1 MDDEERMDDGA
12 PATADGP
19 DGGHDTVTE
28 PVAGAAAGEDAPMII
43 VGIGASA
50 GGLEALKMLISA
62 LPASD
67 NICYVVA
74 QHLSPTHNSLLTE
87 LLAPVTKLSVR
98 DLRDG
103 QELASNCIFITPPDR
118 DVEYSEGVLRLSPPK
133 PGVGPKPSVD
143 RLLISLADHAGD
155 HSVAIILSGT
165 GSDGALGVRAVK
177 AAGGVVL
184 VQSPDDAK
192 YDGMPRSAIQTG
204 CADLVMTPDA
214 MGETLE
220 NIAGA
225 AGKLVLPSADDGI
238 SDSYKRVVALVKRA
252 AGMDLANYKSTTIE
266 RRILRRMRMRN
277 IDDMDAYAGLL
288 QREPQEA
295 ELLSRDVLISVT
307 SFFRDDANF
316 DSLRRVLSTLVES
329 RAAEEMVR
337 VWVPGCATGEEA
349 YSIAISLAEIVR
361 ETPDAPDFLIFASDI
376 DEAALNV
383 ARAGNYADSSLEE
396 LSDEL
401 KTRYFH
407 RQAGLWVVKKHLR
420 QSIVFA
426 SQNVIEDPPF
436 SRMDLVS
443 CRNVLIYFNRDVQ
456 RRVLELFHYSLRDF
470 GLLFLGRSESI
481 EPYMNLFEPVSK
493 RDRLFRRRAG
503 EIDYAVPLKRTSPKS
518 NQNSGAY
525 EGGDYAERRT
535 TRNAQLTRA
544 LLNRYCPPCV
554 VVDAQDRVIHTA
566 GEVSKFLSFPD
577 GELDTGVF
585 QLVSESS
592 RPELRALLHRVRR
605 EDKPAIGSR
614 MAVPDEE
621 HDVRLTVFPLRMD
634 RDSLVV
640 VAFER
645 TESVA
650 ALASDT
656 AEDNPREF
664 RIASEL
670 ERELANTR
678 MHLQTVVEELET
690 SNEELQS
697 QSEELQSSNEELQ
710 STNEELQTSN
720 EELQSTN
727 EELTTVNDELQSKSG
742 ELEDLASTL
751 ISVKESLQSPL
762 MLVDRRLQVLDAN
775 PACERVMAVPQGQ
788 ASYNLTAV
796 AWELTDTPQLIA
808 ALRKVVSTGVGQQLV
823 METPPEIDNPRSY
836 LVMAAPK
843 FSARGE
849 LEGAV
854 ISMTDISRQVNAESS
869 LKQTMSDLARERDR
883 IQITLQS
890 IGDGV
895 ITTDSDAII
904 QYMNPK
910 ASELTGWASTD
921 AIGQPLDVVYK
932 AISGSAAS
940 ETNASLVAQCL
951 ETGEGMISQEAD
963 PVVVGRSG
971 RRIVVAE
978 SAAPLHH
985 EGKIV
990 GAVLVFR
997 DVTDE
1002 RLLSQELS
1010 FRASHDAL
1018 THLANRYEFE
1028 RQVLAAMR
1036 TRHGETESQREHA
1049 LLYLDLD
1056 NFKVINDT
1064 CGHTGGDAMLK
1075 QLATELKGELRASD
1089 LLARLGGD
1097 EFGILLRNCSLSKAE
1112 EIAKQMLDAIRD
1124 YRFSY
1129 NKRSFNVT
1137 ASVGVLGFSSRDAS
1151 VASVLSRVDA
1161 AAYAAKNAG
1170 KDRVYVATEDD
1181 ALMQQQHGDM
1191 EWVSDLA
1198 EALER
1203 GRFELHYEDVYAL
1216 LDGCV
1221 SSRPVYRELLIRMQ
1235 TDDGS
1240 LLPPADFVAAAERY
1254 QLIVQLDTW
1263 VFERSLEH
1271 LRKND
1276 DDGVI
1281 HAINVSGQ
1289 SLSDERFRDSVETRL
1304 RQAPKLAARL
1314 CFEITETAAI
1324 SRLSD
1329 VAPFVNRLKSF
1340 GTRVA
1345 LDDFGTGMASF
1356 AYLKNLPVDYLKI
1369 DGGFVAN
1376 ALDDNID
1383 RAMIEAICKVG
1394 REVGITTI
1402 AEHVSN
1408 DALRQAMGELGV
1420 DCVQGFLFGHGKP
1433 LHALAEE
1440 TAGDS
1445 ESDDTGKS

>member
-1 MDDEERMDDGA
+1 MDEDERINDTEQPAGEPANSAGAQGVSAAVVETDGA
-12 PATADGP
+12 SGGDPPSDGQNP
-19 DGGHDTVTE
+19 L
-28 PVAGAAAGEDAPMII
+28 II

-50 GGLEALKMLISA
+50 GGLEALKVLISA

-103 QELASNCIFITPPDR
+103 QELASKCIFITPPDR
-118 DVEYSEGVLRLSPPK
+118 DVEYSDGVLRLSPPK

-143 RLLISLADHAGD
+143 RLLTSLADRAGD
-155 HSVAIILSGT
+155 HAVAIILSGT

-184 VQSPDDAK
+184 VQSPEDAK

-204 CADLVMTPDA
+204 CVDLVMTPDA
-214 MGETLE
+214 MGETLQ

-252 AGMDLANYKSTTIE
+252 AGMDLSNYKSTTIE

-288 QREPQEA
+288 QRDPQEA

-307 SFFRDDANF
+307 SFFRDDENF
-316 DSLRRVLSTLVES
+316 ESLRKVLTTLVES
-329 RAAEEMVR
+329 RSAEEMIR

-349 YSIAISLAEIVR
+349 YSIAISLAEVVR

-396 LSDEL
+396 LSDDL

-493 RDRLFRRRAG
+493 RDRLYRRRAG
-503 EIDYAVPLKRTSPKS
+503 EIDYAVPIKRSSKP
-518 NQNSGAY
+518 NPQQADAY
-525 EGGDYAERRT
+525 GGNYAERRT
-535 TRNAQLTRA
+535 NRNTQLTRA

-585 QLVSESS
+585 QLVPESS

-605 EDKPAIGSR
+605 EDKPAVGSR
-614 MAVPDEE
+614 MALQDEE

-742 ELEDLASTL
+742 ELEELASTL

-775 PACERVMAVPQGQ
+775 PACEQVMAVPHGQ
-788 ASYNLTAV
+788 VSYNLTAV

-808 ALRKVVSTGVGQQLV
+808 ALRKVVSTGVAQQLV
-823 METPPEIDNPRSY
+823 METQSESDKPRSY

-843 FSARGE
+843 FNARGE

-854 ISMTDISRQVNAESS
+854 VSMTDITRQLTAEAS
-869 LKQTMSDLARERDR
+869 LNETMSDLARERDR

-895 ITTDSDAII
+895 ITTDADAII

-910 ASELTGWASTD
+910 ASELTGWVASE
-921 AIGQPLDVVYK
+921 AIGKPLDAVYQ
-932 AISGSAAS
+932 AVSNAAS
-940 ETNASLVAQCL
+940 GDAPSSLVARCL
-951 ETGEGMISQEAD
+951 ETGEGMVSQEAD

-985 EGKIV
+985 DDKIV

-1036 TRHGETESQREHA
+1036 TRHGDADGRREHA
-1049 LLYLDLD
+1049 LLYVDMD
-1056 NFKVINDT
+1056 NFKVVNDT

-1075 QLATELKGELRASD
+1075 QLATELKGTLRTSD

-1097 EFGILLRNCSLSKAE
+1097 EFGALLRNCSLKKAT
-1112 EIAKQMLDAIRD
+1112 EIANELLEAIRH
-1124 YRFSY
+1124 FKFTY
-1129 NKRSFNVT
+1129 NRRNFNLT
-1137 ASVGVLGFSSRDAS
+1137 ASIGVLGFSSKDES
-1151 VASVLSRVDA
+1151 VAAVLSRVDA
-1161 AAYAAKNAG
+1161 AAFAAKNAG
-1170 KDRVYVATEDD
+1170 KDRIYVATEDD
-1181 ALMQQQHGDM
+1181 SQMRQQHGDM
-1191 EWVSDLA
+1191 EWVSELSD
-1198 EALER
+1198 ALEH
-1203 GRFELHYEDVYAL
+1203 GRFVLHYEDVFGL
-1216 LDGCV
+1216 IDGCT
-1221 SSRPVYRELLIRMQ
+1221 SAQPVYRELLIRMVGK
-1235 TDDGS
+1235 DGELS
-1240 LLPPADFVAAAERY
+1240 LPADFVAAAERY
-1254 QLIVQLDTW
+1254 QLIVPLDTW
-1263 VFERSLEH
+1263 VFEAALEH
-1271 LRKND
+1271 LRKSP

-1289 SLSDERFRDSVETRL
+1289 SLSDERFRDSVEARL

-1314 CFEITETAAI
+1314 CFEVTETAAI

-1329 VAPFVNRLKSF
+1329 VAPFVNRLKTF
-1340 GTRVA
+1340 GARVA

-1376 ALDDNID
+1376 ALDDNVD

-1394 REVGITTI
+1394 HEIGITTV

-1420 DCVQGFLFGHGKP
+1420 DCVQGYLFGKGKP
-1433 LHALAEE
+1433 L
-1440 TAGDS
+1440 S
-1445 ESDDTGKS
+1445 ELSGAQ